1 MDWGPGFGS
10 CVILGDRSGA
20 PDLTRE
26 NIPDERLRLF
36 RGRGSDLAAK
46 RGAEGLILAVGLLAT
61 TNLGVAAH
69 HHPISV
75 LIQRVGL
82 EQTLETFGR
91 QFEFSRRRVQLAQL
105 NQ

>member
-10 CVILGDRSGA
+10 GVILGDRAGA
-20 PDLTRE
+20 PDLPRE
-26 NIPDERLRLF
+26 KIPEERPRLF

-61 TNLGVAAH
+61 TNLGVDAH
-69 HHPISV
+69 HQPISV

-82 EQTLETFGR
+82 EPTLEAFGR
-91 QFEFSRRRVQLAQL
+91 QLQFSRRRGQLS
-105 NQ
+105 